1 MNMQQMMMQAQ
12 KMQREMQKKLDEMH
26 KKEFSIVKGGVVT
39 VRMTGDK
46 VMQEVTIAEECFNK
60 EDKEMVEEMIMMA
73 IDELIAKIN
82 EEEAAIQE
90 SVTGRS
96 GGMMGF

>member
-1 MNMQQMMMQAQ
+1 MMMQAQ
-12 KMQREMQKKLDEMH
+12 KMQREIQKKTEELH
-26 KKEFSIVKGGVVT
+26 KKEFSVVKNGVVT

-46 VMQEVTIAEECFNK
+46 VMQELTVAEDCFNK

-73 IDELIAKIN
+73 IDEIIAKIN
-82 EEEAAIQE
+82 AEEDAIQE
-90 SVTGRS
+90 QVTGRS

>member
-1 MNMQQMMMQAQ
+1 MNMQQMMAQAQ
-12 KMQREMQKKLDEMH
+12 KMQREMQKKQDELH
-26 KKEFSIVKGGVVT
+26 KKEFSVVKGGVVT

-46 VMQEVTIAEECFNK
+46 VMQEVTIDEEVFTK

-82 EEEAAIQE
+82 AEEEAIQE
-90 SVTGRS
+90 SVTGRT
-96 GGMMGF
+96 GGFGF